1 MQSIGIIGTEA
12 KSASEN
18 TKDTESNV
26 VSTPSNIT
34 NTDEVTDKWN
44 YGI

>member
-18 TKDTESNV
+18 VKDTESNV
-26 VSTPSNIT
+26 VSTSSKNT
-34 NTDEVTDKWN
+34 DTDEVTEKWKH
-44 YGI
+44 GI